1 MKETFYKGAQGNLS
15 LHVAVIGL
23 AAVASGGTVVAAENL
38 PIGTQITGVRII
50 NEALGADTEVT
61 VQIADREGNSTE
73 LAVFDTTSAGNSGEF
88 IKPVYIGDEGPSDLV
103 IENSG
108 TAAATGEVV
117 VQLEYR
123 FKGY

>member
-50 NEALGADTEVT
+50 NDALGADTEVT
-61 VQIADREGNSTE
+61 VQIADRESNSTD
-73 LAVFDTTSAGNSGEF
+73 LAVFDTAAAGGSGAYV
-88 IKPVYIGDEGPSDLV
+88 KPVYIGDEGPSDLV

-108 TAAATGEVV
+108 SAAATGEVI

>member
-1 MKETFYKGAQGNLS
+1 MKETFYQGAQGNLS
-15 LHVAVIGL
+15 LHVVAVSL
-23 AAVASGGTVVAAENL
+23 AALAAGGTVVANTEL

-50 NEALGADTEVT
+50 NDALGANTEAT
-61 VQIADREGNSTE
+61 VQIADREGNSTD
-73 LAVFDTTSAGNSGEF
+73 LAVFDTASAGNGGAY

-108 TAAATGEVV
+108 SAAATGDVTI
-117 VQLEYR
+117 QLEYR